1 MIQTPYTT
9 GAPAQSPSINSFP
22 LARPRVLGKFFFL
35 GDKKLYLRGVTYGTF
50 RPDEPGDEFHDP
62 LSVERDFAQM
72 EANGINAVRTYTVP
86 PRWLLDAAHRHGLY
100 VMVGLPWEQHIAFLD
115 NRKRARAIVNKVRK
129 GVRSCARHPAVLC
142 YTIGNEIPTSIVRWH
157 GRERVE
163 RFLHRL
169 YHAAKREDPEGL
181 VTYVNYPS
189 TEYLE
194 LPFLDFVSF
203 NVYLEEQERLE
214 AYLARLQNIA
224 GERPL
229 LMAEIGL
236 DSRRNGEV
244 RQASTLDWQVRTAF
258 AAGCAGAFVFAWTDE
273 WHRGGHAINDWD
285 FGLTDRERRPKPA
298 LAAVR
303 AAFSEVPFPQRDEE
317 QDGRRTMG
325 SEPAKDGPA
334 SSPIQP
340 FDWPRISVVV
350 CSRNGSHTISECCEG
365 LLEQDYPDFEVVV
378 VDDGSTDATAAI
390 ASEYGFRVISTENQG
405 LSSARNTGLA
415 AATGEIVAY
424 IDDDARPD
432 PHWLT
437 YLAATFLRTDH
448 AGVGGPNIPP
458 PGDGPIARCV
468 ANAPGGPIHVLL
480 SDTVA
485 EHIPGCNM
493 TFRRSCLQAVGGFD
507 PQYRAAGDDVDI
519 CWRLHARGWTLG
531 FHPAAV
537 VWHRRRNS
545 VRAYWKQQM
554 GYGKAEAML
563 EKEWPEKYN
572 AAGHLAWAGRLYGNG
587 LIQVLGRPRGRIYS
601 GTWGSAPFQSVYQP
615 TEGGFWALPLM
626 PEWYL
631 LVLALA
637 AFSLLGLLW
646 SPLLLAVPLLVLAV
660 LLPVV
665 QAGRGA
671 LCARFPGTSVP
682 GRAFLRAL
690 TAWLH
695 LIQPLARLAGRLRHG
710 LTPWRR
716 RGLAGLML
724 PRPHTLA
731 IWREEWQ
738 APEGWLRSLEADLK
752 VVGAI
757 VLRGGDFDQWDLEV
771 RGGMLGASRMRL
783 AVEEHGGGTQLG
795 RFRVWPKLWRRG
807 LALIAAFA
815 GLAVGAALDGAWT
828 AAYILMGVAL
838 LVALRAVY
846 ECAIATSTLHR
857 RIADCGLGISTPH
870 SALRTPHSGAGGYR
884 RLLQYA
890 LPYWKGWL
898 IIVVITLAVTLT
910 AMLQPW
916 PLKVIVDNV
925 LGGQPASET
934 FAQLLQA
941 LPGAA
946 TPQGLLVWVVL
957 ASLALFVVNS
967 ALDVA
972 LTLVWIRVGQRMVYD
987 LATDL
992 FARVQRRSLIFHSR
1006 NAVGD
1011 SLGRVM
1017 QDAWSAHTV
1026 ADALIF
1032 APGQALVMTVLLAAI
1047 MFSMD
1052 AGLTLVA
1059 LAVAPFMAAT
1069 SLLLGRPIRATAHA
1083 RRKIE
1088 SQMQSKVQQVL
1099 SAIPVVQAFAQEER
1113 EQRYFREFTR
1123 AAIRAEQRS
1132 TLIGNLYRLSS
1143 GLITALGGALVLWI
1157 GARHVLDGSLSV
1169 GGLLV
1174 FLAYLALLQAQM
1186 KTFTGIY
1193 STLQTARAGVDRVM
1207 EVLDVQPEIRDAP
1220 GARPLPPVE
1229 GHVLLN
1235 DVTFGYEAGK
1245 PVLRDVSLD
1254 VLPGETIAI
1263 VGPTGAGKST
1273 LVGLIARFFD
1283 PWDGHVWIDGY
1294 DIRHVQVK
1302 SLREQ
1307 VAVMLQEPFLFP
1319 MTIAE
1324 NIAYGR
1330 PGASRAE
1337 IETAARAA
1345 NAHHF
1350 IERLPHG
1357 YDTPVGERGA
1367 TLSGGEKQ
1375 RLAIARALLKNAPI
1389 LVLDEPTSALD
1400 METEALLLE
1409 ALDRLMSGRTTF
1421 IIAHRLSTIR
1431 NASRIVV
1438 VREGRI
1444 VEVGTHADLLAR
1456 GGFYSHLYRTHMGAP
1471 PEQPISLL
1479 ADAEP
1484 V

>member
-1 MIQTPYTT
+1 
-9 GAPAQSPSINSFP
+9 
-22 LARPRVLGKFFFL
+22 VLGKFIFV
-35 GDKKLYLRGVTYGTF
+35 GEKKLYVRGVTYGTF
-50 RPDEPGDEFHDP
+50 CPDEAGAEFHDP
-62 LSVERDFAQM
+62 HVVDRDFAQM
-72 EANGINAVRTYTVP
+72 GSNGINAVRTYTVP
-86 PRWLLDAAHRHGLY
+86 PRWLLDAAWQHGLY
-100 VMVGLPWEQHIAFLD
+100 VMVGLPWEQHITFLD
-115 NRKRARAIVNKVRK
+115 NRKRADAIVYKVRE

-142 YTIGNEIPTSIVRWH
+142 YAIGNEIPTSIVRWH

-163 RFLHRL
+163 HFLHRL

-244 RQASTLDWQVRTAF
+244 HQATALDWQVRTTF
-258 AAGCAGAFVFAWTDE
+258 AAGCGGAFVFAWTDE
-273 WHRGGHAINDWD
+273 WYRGGGEIDDWD
-285 FGLTDRERRPKPA
+285 FGLTNRERRPKPA

-303 AAFSEVPFPQRDEE
+303 AAFREVPFPKGTIVRLPLIESSQAHQGSLRTELAEE
-317 QDGRRTMG
+317 
-325 SEPAKDGPA
+325 EPAL
-334 SSPIQP
+334 SSVVRRPSSVT
-340 FDWPRISVVV
+340 WPRISVVV
-350 CSRNGSHTISECCEG
+350 CSYNGASTLNVCCEG
-365 LLEQDYPDFEVVV
+365 LLEQEYPDFEVIV
-378 VDDGSTDATAAI
+378 VDDGSTDSTAAI

-405 LSSARNTGLA
+405 LSSARNIGLK

-424 IDDDARPD
+424 IDDDAWPD
-432 PHWLT
+432 PQWLT
-437 YLAATFLRTDH
+437 YLAATFLSTSH

-458 PGDGPIARCV
+458 PSGGPIARCV

-480 SDTVA
+480 SDTEA

-493 TFRRSCLQAVGGFD
+493 AFRKSCLQAVGGFD

-519 CWRLHARGWTLG
+519 CWRLQARGWTLG
-531 FHPAAV
+531 FNPAAV
-537 VWHRRRNS
+537 VWHCRRNS
-545 VRAYWKQQM
+545 MRAYWKQQV

-563 EKEWPEKYN
+563 EREWPEKYN
-572 AAGHLAWAGRLYGNG
+572 AAGHLAWAGRLYGTG
-587 LIQVLGRPRGRIYS
+587 LLQVLGRPRGRIYS

-615 TEGGFWALPLM
+615 AEGGFWSLPLM

-637 AFSLLGLLW
+637 AISALGLFWTRLLW
-646 SPLLLAVPLLVLAV
+646 VLPLLLLAI

-665 QAGRGA
+665 QAVRGA
-671 LCARFPGTSVP
+671 LSPRFPGTSP
-682 GRAFLRAL
+682 LDRARLRAL

-695 LIQPLARLAGRLRHG
+695 LIQPLARLTGRLRYG

-716 RGLAGLML
+716 RGLIGLGL
-724 PRPHTLA
+724 PSPRTLA
-731 IWREEWQ
+731 VWREEDWK
-738 APEGWLRSLEADLK
+738 ASEEWLRSLEVALK
-752 VVGAI
+752 AGGAA
-757 VLRGGDFDQWDLEV
+757 VMRGGDFDQWDLEV
-771 RGGMLGASRMRL
+771 RGGMLGAARTRL
-783 AVEEHGGGTQLG
+783 AVEEHGGGKQLG

-807 LALIAAFA
+807 VALIAAFA
-815 GLAVGAALDGAWT
+815 GLAAGAALDGAWT
-828 AAYILMGVAL
+828 AAYLLSGIAL
-838 LVALRAVY
+838 LLALYAAY
-846 ECAIATSTLHR
+846 ECATATSTLCR
-857 RIADCGLGISTPH
+857 RIADCGLGVGVPH
-870 SALRTPHSGAGGYR
+870 PTASLAPSNAGIPPSDADSYR
-884 RLLQYA
+884 RLLRYA
-890 LPYWKGWL
+890 LPYWKGWTL
-898 IIVVITLAVTLT
+898 IVVVTLATTLT

-916 PLKVIVDNV
+916 PMKVIVDNV
-925 LGGQPASET
+925 LGGLPASEI
-934 FAQLLQA
+934 FAQLLHA
-941 LPGAA
+941 LPGGVS
-946 TPQGLLVWVVL
+946 PQGLLVWAVL
-957 ASLALFVVNS
+957 AGLALFIINS
-967 ALDVA
+967 VLDIV

-987 LATDL
+987 LAADL

-1017 QDAWSAHTV
+1017 QDAWSVHTV

-1032 APGQALVMTVLLAAI
+1032 APGQALVMTVLVSAV
-1047 MFSMD
+1047 MFGMD
-1052 AGLTLVA
+1052 AGLTLLA
-1059 LAVAPFMAAT
+1059 LAVTPFMAVS
-1069 SLLLGRPIRATAHA
+1069 SLLLGRPIRASAHA

-1088 SQMQSKVQQVL
+1088 SQMQSQVQQIL
-1099 SAIPVVQAFAQEER
+1099 SAIPVVQAFAQERRER
-1113 EQRYFREFTR
+1113 RRFREFTR

-1132 TLIGNLYRLSS
+1132 TLIGNMYRLSS
-1143 GLITALGGALVLWI
+1143 GLITAIGSALVLWI
-1157 GARHVLDGSLSV
+1157 GARHVLDGSLSI

-1174 FLAYLALLQAQM
+1174 FLSYLALLQAQM
-1186 KTFTGIY
+1186 KTFAGIY

-1207 EVLDVQPEIRDAP
+1207 EVLDVQPEVQDAP
-1220 GARPLPPVE
+1220 GALPMPPVK
-1229 GHVLLN
+1229 GHVLLDN
-1235 DVTFGYEAGK
+1235 VTFGYEAGK
-1245 PVLRDVSLD
+1245 PVLRDICLKVS
-1254 VLPGETIAI
+1254 PGETIAI

-1273 LVGLIARFFD
+1273 LVSLLPRFFD
-1283 PWDGHVWIDGY
+1283 PWDGHVVIDGR
-1294 DIRHVQVK
+1294 DIRQVQVK
-1302 SLREQ
+1302 SLRDQ

-1319 MTIAE
+1319 VSIVE

-1337 IETAARAA
+1337 IEAAARAA

-1350 IERLPHG
+1350 IERLPGG

-1367 TLSGGEKQ
+1367 NLSGGEKQ

-1438 VREGRI
+1438 VRDGRI
-1444 VEVGTHADLLAR
+1444 VEVGTHADLLRR
-1456 GGFYSHLYRTHMGAP
+1456 GGSYSHLYETQMGTP
-1471 PEQPISLL
+1471 SQQSVPLL
-1479 ADAEP
+1479 ADVEAL
-1484 V
+1484 